1 MLAHIIIDIS
11 LLTIYTLAHT
21 WVETVNLIAAD
32 GSIKDTGFMRGFG
45 GRIQGVDPDK
55 TNTYLLPPNGR
66 GSRNE
71 ILPTDLMCKDTQ
83 VNRVQ
88 SEGFPRLS
96 ASPNDRI
103 SLAYHENGHVTKF
116 ALTDGKPS
124 GRGTVFVYG
133 TKSSL
138 PTDTFLEIHRVW
150 NTKGTGGD
158 GRGKLLTTR
167 PFDDGQ
173 CFQPNDEKLSKTR
186 AKALGFSNPADSP
199 EVLCQHVVKLP
210 KDAGHYGIYTLYWVW
225 EWPTLDKSGN
235 IFKNESYTSCIDI
248 KMIKNSATN
257 SQGFKPKK
265 ESKHEKEETD
275 DKASANTTDL
285 ESMTHDKSG
294 NQDKNNSK
302 NPITANR
309 DDGKVF
315 NTAGVKTEKNEK
327 NKANIFAVQSQLQ
340 SEEQITVDPSMAP
353 QIASDNPPTQAGSGS
368 TAAINSSSSK
378 TSYSSEKMAHISFM
392 KMGHS
397 VKRESILL
405 NDLGSK
411 PRMVDSSVTEDA
423 AVLAHSKSYTSK
435 MSPRSI
441 RFPRRGLWGNFLSFS
456 S

>member
-1 MLAHIIIDIS
+1 MLTHIIIDIS
-11 LLTIYTLAHT
+11 LLTIYALAHT

-32 GSIKDTGFMRGFG
+32 GSIKDSGFMRGFG
-45 GRIQGVDPDK
+45 GRVQGVDPDK

-66 GSRNE
+66 GSKNE

-83 VNRVQ
+83 VKHIQ

-96 ASPNDRI
+96 ASPNDRV

-116 ALTDGKPS
+116 KSTDGKPS

-133 TKSSL
+133 TKRSL
-138 PTDTFLEIHRVW
+138 PTDTFLDIHRVW

-173 CFQPNDEKLSKTR
+173 CFQPNDEALSKTR

-199 EVLCQHVVKLP
+199 EVLCQHLVKLP
-210 KDAGHYGIYTLYWVW
+210 KDAGTNGIFTLYWVW

-248 KMIKNSATN
+248 YMVKNSGIN
-257 SQGFKPKK
+257 SKEFKPKK
-265 ESKHEKEETD
+265 ESKSEEEETD
-275 DKASANTTDL
+275 VKASANTTDF
-285 ESMTHDKSG
+285 DKSG

-302 NPITANR
+302 NPKTANR

-327 NKANIFAVQSQLQ
+327 NKANTFAVQSQLQ
-340 SEEQITVDPSMAP
+340 SDEQITVDPSMAP

-368 TAAINSSSSK
+368 TAAQNSTSSK
-378 TSYSSEKMAHISFM
+378 TFHSSEKSAHKSSM

-397 VKRESILL
+397 TKRGAIIT
-405 NDLGSK
+405 NNVWSK
-411 PRMVDSSVTEDA
+411 TRIANSNKTEDA
-423 AVLAHSKSYTSK
+423 ELLTHSKSHTSG

-441 RFPRRGLWGNFLSFS
+441 RFPRRGLWSTIISFS